1 MPLECEGDHMRVL
14 AFEDGANIALLLAE
28 GGIELHG
35 MELLQHWD
43 TVDYLQRIEDF
54 APSILLLDHYIP
66 PTKGLDVLRSLIAAV
81 NTGRIERPEVIIA
94 MSSLASANE
103 KMRQEGVD
111 QGIVKP
117 ALATLEIWPRRQS

>member
-1 MPLECEGDHMRVL
+1 MPLESEGDHMRVL

-66 PTKGLDVLRSLIAAV
+66 PTKGLDLLRELNHAIDE
-81 NTGRIERPEVIIA
+81 NRIQRPEVIVA

-103 KMRQEGVD
+103 KMLANGADFAV
-111 QGIVKP
+111 VK
-117 ALATLEIWPRRQS
+117 AEVATLSLWPRRQS

>member
-1 MPLECEGDHMRVL
+1 MRVL
-14 AFEDGANIALLLAE
+14 AFEDGADISLLLAE
-28 GGIELHG
+28 GGVELHG

-43 TVDYLQRIEDF
+43 TVDHLQRIEDF

-81 NTGRIERPEVIIA
+81 NTGRIERPEIIIA

-103 KMRQEGVD
+103 NMLEEGAD

-117 ALATLEIWPRRQS
+117 ALATLEIWSRRQS